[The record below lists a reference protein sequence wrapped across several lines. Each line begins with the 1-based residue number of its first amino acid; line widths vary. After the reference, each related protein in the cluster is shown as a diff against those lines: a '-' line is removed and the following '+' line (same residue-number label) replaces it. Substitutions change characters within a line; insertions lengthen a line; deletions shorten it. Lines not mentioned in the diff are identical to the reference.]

1 MSSVLLGEESAH
13 KDAVILNAGTALYIG
28 EVAQTLEEGIK
39 LAKQSI
45 QEGKALLKLQTLK
58 IDTSEKKDLYKQI
71 APQEKYMSDSDI
83 IENLKERNKT
93 VNRLVG
99 M

>member
-13 KDAVILNAGTALYIG
+13 KDAVILNAGTALYIGG

-58 IDTSEKKDLYKQI
+58 IDTSEKK
-71 APQEKYMSDSDI
+71 
-83 IENLKERNKT
+83 
-93 VNRLVG
+93 RLI
-99 M
+99 